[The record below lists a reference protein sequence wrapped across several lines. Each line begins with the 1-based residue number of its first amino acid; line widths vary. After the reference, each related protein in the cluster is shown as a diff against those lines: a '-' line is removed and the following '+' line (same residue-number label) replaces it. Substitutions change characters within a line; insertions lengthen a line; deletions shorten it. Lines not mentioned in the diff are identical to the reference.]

1 MFHVILDTRMN
12 HLTDGRMP
20 YLGDQ
25 QTEMS
30 DHSTASAPFASPSGL
45 SPSTDETGAH
55 SLAPKAPDSNRT
67 FLRMLL
73 AFAVLGLSS
82 CAILIWGFLIFSSN
96 ALQAR
101 SDLPSKADAIV
112 VVTGGKGRLEAA
124 GSLFAKDLGDKLL
137 ISGVHPKF
145 KLGNLPGNL
154 QISDKKRKCC
164 IELDRRALNT
174 VANATQTAQWAKQHG
189 YDNLIIV
196 TSAYHMSRTM
206 LEMRRASPDITF
218 QSYSVPNSNGKT
230 FWQRISKPDTL
241 KLLIKEYGKLLLAF
255 FQLSVE
261 RLAK

>member
-1 MFHVILDTRMN
+1 
-12 HLTDGRMP
+12 
-20 YLGDQ
+20 
-25 QTEMS
+25 
-30 DHSTASAPFASPSGL
+30 
-45 SPSTDETGAH
+45 
-55 SLAPKAPDSNRT
+55 
-67 FLRMLL
+67 MLL

>member
-1 MFHVILDTRMN
+1 MFHVILDARMN

-20 YLGDQ
+20 YLGDPK
-25 QTEMS
+25 TEMS
-30 DHSTASAPFASPSGL
+30 DHTTASAPFASPSSL
-45 SPSTDETGAH
+45 SSSNGKAGTPSHASKNPGNH
-55 SLAPKAPDSNRT
+55 RNL
-67 FLRMLL
+67 LRLLL
-73 AFAVLGLSS
+73 AFAVLGLSV
-82 CAILIWGFLIFSSN
+82 CALLICGFLIFASN
-96 ALQAR
+96 ALQ
-101 SDLPSKADAIV
+101 SSSSLPSKADAIV

-145 KLGNLPGNL
+145 KLDNLPTNL
-154 QISDKKRKCC
+154 KISDEKRNCC

-174 VANATQTAQWAKQHG
+174 VANATQTAQWAQKHD

-206 LEMRRASPDITF
+206 LEMQRASPDITF
-218 QSYSVPNSNGKT
+218 QSYSVPNVNGKT

-241 KLLIKEYGKLLLAF
+241 KLLVKEYGKLLLAF
-255 FQLSVE
+255 FQLSGE